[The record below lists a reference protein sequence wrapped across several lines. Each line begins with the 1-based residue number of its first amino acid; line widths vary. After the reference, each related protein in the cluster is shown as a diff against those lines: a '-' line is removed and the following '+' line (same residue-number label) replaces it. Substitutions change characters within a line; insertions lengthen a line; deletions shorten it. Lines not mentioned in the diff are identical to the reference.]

1 MFIFG
6 SIGVVDTLYLVYHKV
21 RGTDVACPFFP
32 KEWCHKVQHAP
43 QSKTFGIPNSV
54 AGLVMYIV
62 ILTLAH
68 GFYSGSLPLWP
79 LASLIVFG
87 FLFSLYF
94 LYVQAFVLRAFCTW
108 CVLSFINFTV
118 MAIAICIFY
127 FGSGT
132 LATNIVGNFDGR
144 NATFSIDGRQVTL
157 KNGVSE
163 EEAAPGSASKIIT
176 RYFGNEARGD
186 LNFDGREDR
195 AFLVTQEAGGSGFFY
210 YAVAAIQTDSGYKTT
225 NAFFVGDRIAP
236 QPTYIPPNSGEIQ
249 VNYADRNEGEPMTAP
264 LSRGV
269 TLLLKVTPEGV
280 LEGLMK

>member
-1 MFIFG
+1 MKINYK
-6 SIGVVDTLYLVYHKV
+6 IAIVVCIALVIL
-21 RGTDVACPFFP
+21 FFALSY
-32 KEWCHKVQHAP
+32 KNEQLGQNAP
-43 QSKTFGIPNSV
+43 QNKN
-54 AGLVMYIV
+54 
-62 ILTLAH
+62 ILAKEE
-68 GFYSGSLPLWP
+68 
-79 LASLIVFG
+79 
-87 FLFSLYF
+87 
-94 LYVQAFVLRAFCTW
+94 
-108 CVLSFINFTV
+108 
-118 MAIAICIFY
+118 
-127 FGSGT
+127 
-132 LATNIVGNFDGR
+132 FDGR

-195 AFLVTQEAGGSGFFY
+195 AFLVTQEAGGSGLFY